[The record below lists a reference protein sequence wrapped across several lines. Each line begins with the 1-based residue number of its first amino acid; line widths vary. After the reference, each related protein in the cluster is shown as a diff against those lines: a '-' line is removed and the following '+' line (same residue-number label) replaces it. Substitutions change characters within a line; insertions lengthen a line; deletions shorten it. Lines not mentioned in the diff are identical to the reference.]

1 MYPDRF
7 DGIDKFEG
15 ENHIVIDPDVL
26 PVVHV
31 PRKCPIHIK
40 DDVKKDLDEMVNL
53 GVIKPVTEPTDWVS
67 SVAYSQK
74 SNQWTMACY

>member
-7 DGIDKFEG
+7 DGIDRFEG
-15 ENHIVIDPDVL
+15 QNHIVIDPDVL
-26 PVVHV
+26 PVVHT